1 MLESYAN
8 NSPIFSQREIFG
20 TDVYTVVNQF
30 TKKVLISENMVKYKF
45 NENYD
50 TKLKKFKENVIG
62 FSRTIIKFQ
71 LG

>member
-62 FSRTIIKFQ
+62 FNKTIIKFQ
-71 LG
+71 LS